1 MGGRFFL
8 FLAGVA
14 FAALLASL
22 IWAGA
27 IVLGHAAYGS
37 LWQFPAF
44 ALPFLIMMLAVHPRD
59 EGERLLSGSRLGLH
73 PSNRRAA
80 LASCFAPY
88 RYRHW
93 GVKDVG
99 KGPNGRMTAAGLA
112 LAAVCLASGIIIP
125 LACYGAALCAL
136 RRAAWFGNADA
147 ILMEWDWLRIRGP
160 VRTAD
165 GRRLAARARAR

>member
-14 FAALLASL
+14 FAALVASL

-44 ALPFLIMMLAVHPRD
+44 ALPFLIMMLALFPRD
-59 EGERLLSGSRLGLH
+59 EGERLLSGAALGLH
-73 PSNRRAA
+73 PANRRAA

-88 RYRHW
+88 RARQSRLR
-93 GVKDVG
+93 GVG
-99 KGPNGRMTAAGLA
+99 KGANARLTVAGLGL
-112 LAAVCLASGIIIP
+112 LAVAFASGLIMP
-125 LACYGAALCAL
+125 PACFGAALVAL

-147 ILMEWDWLRIRGP
+147 ISMEWDWLRIRGP
-160 VRTAD
+160 VRSAD
-165 GRRLAARARAR
+165 GRRLAARARPR